1 MSTGLCVIPLLF
13 LPKFLS
19 FFSIHPKI
27 TLRGKI
33 MFISSSLKRHSTP
46 TDTLSQRF
54 LRIKTPGW
62 GWRQET
68 FQFIFSFLT
77 YHDSTRTPCEAVL
90 YVSEGMLHPTVTLS
104 PLSHLFPSKEIV
116 VSLTV
121 DAKLA
126 LGVVVSEWL
135 CVSLCYPHDGLGT
148 CLACPLPLIH
158 YQLRLALAPT
168 IWPWTG

>member
-1 MSTGLCVIPLLF
+1 
-13 LPKFLS
+13 
-19 FFSIHPKI
+19 
-27 TLRGKI
+27 

-77 YHDSTRTPCEAVL
+77 FHSMRTPCEAVL
-90 YVSEGMLHPTVTLS
+90 YVSEGMLYATVTLS
-104 PLSHLFPSKEIV
+104 PLSHLFPSTDIV

-126 LGVVVSEWL
+126 LGVVASE
-135 CVSLCYPHDGLGT
+135 
-148 CLACPLPLIH
+148 
-158 YQLRLALAPT
+158 
-168 IWPWTG
+168 